1 MRDISMRAI
10 LLNRMTRGI
19 ALALV
24 AIAFAGRVL
33 AQVPHKEPRQADA
46 LEKLAREEFGQLSAA
61 ERTLVRGAASHDV
74 RWVGPSDNPDDPTN
88 DTAKTEKWSPERSI
102 RTGILAWLVADP
114 EAAPFLHP
122 SGPGIAGAKI
132 VGKLDLSY
140 ADVVRPLTLIRC
152 AIPDGIDFSNASIAS
167 IELRSSVTGPI
178 MGDYARVKGDLA
190 MHFGHY
196 GALSIFR
203 ASIGGDL
210 DCSGAD
216 FTGSGVTDTISAQ
229 ESLIGGD
236 ASFVQNFTTDGILY
250 FRLARI
256 GRSLSFNH
264 ARFVGNGETGLDAQ
278 RATVA
283 GPLYWVDITHTP
295 RTRLDLQN
303 ASIESLFDDRASWPA
318 PGNLDLEGFTYSE
331 FGGDSPA
338 DSEERLEWLA
348 LQQPGYRPQPYV
360 ELAKALKESGRTE
373 DETEV
378 LIAQRIAQRRS
389 GHLSLAARAWNLLLE
404 GTIGYG
410 YRPLRALWWITGFV
424 LLGAILFGWGY
435 RAGVMTPSEPDAYE
449 AFARGGQPP
458 VHYPHFNAFVYS
470 LENFL
475 PVVDLHLG
483 NQWHPNVRERVVE
496 DSATGEWGTASA
508 MTAGKLLRWYL
519 WFHILAGWV
528 LTPLMFAG
536 LSGLIRVE

>member
-1 MRDISMRAI
+1 MRGNSMRA
-10 LLNRMTRGI
+10 LLHRSMAVTI
-19 ALALV
+19 ALAIV
-24 AIAFAGRVL
+24 AIALAGPAL
-33 AQVPHKEPRQADA
+33 AQVPLKEQRQADA
-46 LEKLAREEFGQLSAA
+46 LEKLAHQEFGQLSAA
-61 ERTLVRGAASHDV
+61 ERILARGAASREV
-74 RWVGPSDNPDDPTN
+74 RWVGPNDDPDDPAN
-88 DTAKTEKWSPERSI
+88 DLAKSEKWGPERSI
-102 RTGILAWLVADP
+102 RAGLFAWLVSDS
-114 EAAPFLHP
+114 ETAPFLHP

-140 ADVVRPLTLIRC
+140 DDVTRPLTLIRC
-152 AIPDGIDFSNASIAS
+152 AIPDGIDFSNASIAG

-178 MGDYARVKGDLA
+178 LGDASHVKGDLA
-190 MHFGHY
+190 LHFGHY

-203 ASIGGDL
+203 ASIGGDF

-229 ESLIGGD
+229 ESTIGGD
-236 ASFVQNFTTDGILY
+236 ASFVQNFTTDGVLY

-264 ARFVGNGETGLDAQ
+264 ARFIGNGDTGLDAE
-278 RATVA
+278 RTMVA
-283 GPLYWVDITHTP
+283 GPLYWVDIAHTP
-295 RTRLDLQN
+295 KTKLDLEN
-303 ASIESLFDDRASWPA
+303 AGVASLFDDRQSWPA
-318 PGNLDLEGFTYSE
+318 PGNLDLDGFTYSE

-338 DSEERLEWLA
+338 DSVERLEWLV
-348 LQQPGYRPQPYV
+348 LQPPGYRPQPYV
-360 ELAKALKESGRTE
+360 QLAKALKNSGRTE
-373 DETEV
+373 GETEV

-389 GHLSLAARAWNLLLE
+389 GHLSMAERAWNLLLE

-410 YRPLRALWWITGFV
+410 YRPLRALWWIAGFV

-435 RAGVMTPSEPDAYE
+435 RAGVMTPSEPDAYQ
-449 AFARGGQPP
+449 AFAHSGRPP

-475 PVVDLHLG
+475 PVVDLHLESH
-483 NQWHPNVRERVVE
+483 WRPNARERVLV
-496 DSATGEWGTASA
+496 DPASGEWGTASA
-508 MTAGKLLRWYL
+508 TLAGKLLRWYL
-519 WFHILAGWV
+519 WFHILAGWT